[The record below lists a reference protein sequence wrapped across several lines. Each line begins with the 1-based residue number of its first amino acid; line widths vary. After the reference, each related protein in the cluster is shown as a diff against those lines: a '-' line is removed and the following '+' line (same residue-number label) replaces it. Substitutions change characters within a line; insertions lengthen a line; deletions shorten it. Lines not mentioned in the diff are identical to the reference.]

1 MRGRGGPLPSV
12 ARPVPHA
19 AQAQSHPRGEHGRSL
34 SQWHRRYLCDGAAGC
49 GRCPSRPCPA
59 AWTNV
64 SREVGGLS
72 PSTRRR
78 QTASPRTRGKWPP
91 ERSGIKSGE
100 NGIRTRSTGGKDGV
114 SRRMCGIYGMV
125 GADAE
130 SVRPRMGAAR
140 VHRGPDGDGWGVR
153 GAGGV
158 GCRRLAIID
167 VAGGAQP
174 LANETGDV
182 IAVCNGEIYNSAPL
196 RSALQSRGH
205 RFRTHSDAEV
215 LPHLYEDEGIDF
227 VHALDGMFG
236 LALWDAR
243 RGRLVLARDRM
254 GENPRYHATTPAGCL
269 FASEPNALLASGRV
283 GREPDWA
290 ALAAYLRT
298 GYVPNPASAF
308 AAVQK
313 LPPGGRLVLVGESV
327 RADRYWEVAPFLAG
341 PPLPLGLDEAAD
353 QLRAHLVRAVRA
365 ALVSDVPLG
374 VFLSGGLDST
384 AITAVTRSVGGELN
398 TFALGFAERGFDE
411 RDHAALAARAL
422 GTRHRTLTIT
432 PSLFLEGVR
441 DLAPLIDEPL
451 ADPAWV
457 PTFLLARF
465 ARTHVKTVLVG
476 EGADELFAGYPT
488 YLGGALAARYARL
501 PAGVRRAL
509 AAAAPALGAPQG
521 NTTVRY
527 LLRRFLEEGDRPAAA
542 RHRAWTGCIDA
553 ARLARLA
560 TPGGPDRKSTRL
572 NSSHSSISY
581 AVFCLKK
588 KNNIEASGA
597 KRVETRYSGRAVCG
611 RVHFFHGPRA
621 DRLCASCGVYLD
633 FFFFNDTATTEIYTL
648 SLHDALPIRT

>member
-1 MRGRGGPLPSV
+1 
-12 ARPVPHA
+12 
-19 AQAQSHPRGEHGRSL
+19 
-34 SQWHRRYLCDGAAGC
+34 
-49 GRCPSRPCPA
+49 
-59 AWTNV
+59 
-64 SREVGGLS
+64 
-72 PSTRRR
+72 
-78 QTASPRTRGKWPP
+78 
-91 ERSGIKSGE
+91 
-100 NGIRTRSTGGKDGV
+100 
-114 SRRMCGIYGMV
+114 MV

-130 SVRPRMGAAR
+130 VVLPRMSAAL
-140 VHRGPDGDGWGVR
+140 VHRGPDGDGWAVR

-182 IAVCNGEIYNSAPL
+182 IAVCDGEIYSHTAV
-196 RSALQSRGH
+196 RAALEAGGH
-205 RFRTHSDAEV
+205 RFRTRGDAEV
-215 LPHLYEDEGIDF
+215 LRHLYEDGGVDF
-227 VHALDGMFG
+227 VDALDGMFG

-254 GENPRYHATTPAGCL
+254 GEKPLYHATTAAGFL
-269 FASEPNALLASGRV
+269 FASEPKALLASGHA
-283 GREPDWA
+283 GREPDWT

-308 AAVQK
+308 AAIQK
-313 LPPGGRLVLVGESV
+313 VPPGGRLVLEGESA
-327 RADRYWEVAPFLAG
+327 RADRYWEVAPVLAA
-341 PPLPLGLDEAAD
+341 PPLPLGLDDAAAE
-353 QLRAHLVRAVRA
+353 LRAHLVRAVRA

-384 AITAVTRSVGGELN
+384 AVTAVTRSVGGELN

-422 GTRHRTLTIT
+422 GTRHHTLTIT

-488 YLGGALAARYARL
+488 YLGGALAALYARL

-527 LLRRFLEEGDRPAAA
+527 LPRRFLEEAHPPAAA
-542 RHRAWTGCIDA
+542 RHPASTRCIDA
-553 ARLARLA
+553 PRLAALA
-560 TPGGPDRKSTRL
+560 PCRSPPGSPAR
-572 NSSHSSISY
+572 SSPSRAPRSSGSIPGS
-581 AVFCLKK
+581 
-588 KNNIEASGA
+588 
-597 KRVETRYSGRAVCG
+597 SGR
-611 RVHFFHGPRA
+611 RR
-621 DRLCASCGVYLD
+621 CARSW
-633 FFFFNDTATTEIYTL
+633 TST
-648 SLHDALPIRT
+648 

>member
-1 MRGRGGPLPSV
+1 
-12 ARPVPHA
+12 A
-19 AQAQSHPRGEHGRSL
+19 
-34 SQWHRRYLCDGAAGC
+34 GA
-49 GRCPSRPCPA
+49 
-59 AWTNV
+59 
-64 SREVGGLS
+64 
-72 PSTRRR
+72 
-78 QTASPRTRGKWPP
+78 
-91 ERSGIKSGE
+91 
-100 NGIRTRSTGGKDGV
+100 
-114 SRRMCGIYGMV
+114 
-125 GADAE
+125 
-130 SVRPRMGAAR
+130 
-140 VHRGPDGDGWGVR
+140 
-153 GAGGV
+153 V

-254 GENPRYHATTPAGCL
+254 GEKPLYHATTPAGFL
-269 FASEPNALLASGRV
+269 FASEPKALLASGQV

-308 AAVQK
+308 AAIGK
-313 LPPGGRLVLVGESV
+313 LPPGGRLVLEGESA
-327 RADRYWEVAPFLAG
+327 RADRYWELAPFLAA
-341 PPLPLGLDEAAD
+341 PPLELGLDDAATA
-353 QLRAHLVRAVRA
+353 LRAHLVRAVRA

-384 AITAVTRSVGGELN
+384 AVTAVTRSIGGELN

-422 GTRHRTLTIT
+422 GTRHHTLTIT

-441 DLAPLIDEPL
+441 DLVPLIDEPL

-501 PAGVRRAL
+501 PAGVRRVVAAL
-509 AAAAPALGAPQG
+509 APALGAPQG

-527 LLRRFLEEGDRPAAA
+527 LLRRFLEEAERPAAA
-542 RHRAWTGCIDA
+542 RHRAWTGCVDT
-553 ARLARLA
+553 ARLAALA
-560 TPGGPDRKSTRL
+560 TPGGPLTAPPEPAGLPARSAIDALLALDLTGYLTDDLLPKLDRASMAASLEGRAPFLDHRL
-572 NSSHSSISY
+572 VEF
-581 AVFCLKK
+581 ACRLPVALKVRGL
-588 KNNIEASGA
+588 AT
-597 KRVETRYSGRAVCG
+597 KRVLRRAV
-611 RVHFFHGPRA
+611 A
-621 DRLCASCGVYLD
+621 DLVP
-633 FFFFNDTATTEIYTL
+633 T
-648 SLHDALPIRT
+648 PIRRRVKRGLTVPLAAWLAGPLLPFARTTLERLDPRVIRPEAVRALLDEHVARHRDNRRELWALIVLQLWREGAGVA